1 VDESN
6 NNGRTKDLVR
16 YEVISGY
23 LALEPKRGQRG
34 ELLNRLAG
42 KVWTGVDGEPFQV
55 AAETIRKWV
64 ARYRDKGLAGLAD
77 KPRPIRGTLALTP
90 EQIELACR
98 LKREVPE
105 RSLDRLIRIMEQMK
119 LVEPGAVRRSTLHR
133 ALQQEDL
140 SARPSKVAGGH
151 DLDRFEASAPNDLWQ
166 SDMLT
171 GPWLPDPLRPGKV
184 RRAYLYAFLDDHARM
199 LLHGRFSFKG
209 DLPALELVFRRCL
222 QKYGVCRRAYYD
234 NAAVYRARHMKQIV
248 AELGIHPIIYTTR
261 YRPMGHGKIEALN
274 RQINSAFI
282 AELKASRISSLD
294 TLNEAFCAW
303 CDLEYNRKVHS
314 ETGEPPLERWR
325 KGIDRVRYADE
336 EKLRQAFLWKEDRTP
351 DKSGLFSLF
360 ATRYQVGPGLARKRI
375 QVRYDPQAL
384 DEVEAWHQG
393 AFKERVRPFEVRTHR
408 RPKAKTVEKETPKDP
423 ASSEPTADWLTH
435 LVSERRHQRFDEP
448 SPRQLTQQAL
458 AQRQA
463 QDQAIIDLL
472 VEQLDPAVVDIAA
485 ITDFLKRYGPFDSD
499 RAQAI
504 LERLLAHHPH
514 DQHVLFYLDAI
525 REALDTREA
534 P

>member
-1 VDESN
+1 MDESD

-23 LALEPKRGQRG
+23 LALDPTRGQKG
-34 ELLNRLAG
+34 ELLDKLSR
-42 KVWTGVDGEPFQV
+42 KVWTGADGEPFQV

-77 KPRPIRGTLALTP
+77 KPRPIRGTQAMTP
-90 EQIELACR
+90 GQIELACN

-105 RSLDRLIRIMEQMK
+105 RSLDRIIRILEQMK
-119 LVEPGAVRRSTLHR
+119 HIAPGEVRRSTLHR
-133 ALQQEDL
+133 VLRHEGL
-140 SARPSKVAGGH
+140 SARPSKVPDSH
-151 DLDRFEASAPNDLWQ
+151 DLDRFEADAPNDLWQ
-166 SDMLT
+166 SDMLQ
-171 GPWLPDPLRPGKV
+171 GPWLPDPQRPGRV
-184 RRAYLYAFLDDHARM
+184 RRSYLYAFLDDHSRA

-234 NAAVYRARHMKQIV
+234 NGLVYRARHMKQIV

-282 AELKASRISSLD
+282 AELKASRIKTLD
-294 TLNEAFCAW
+294 ALNEAFCAW

-314 ETGEPPLERWR
+314 ETGEQPLQRWR
-325 KGIDRVRYADE
+325 KHIERVKYADE
-336 EKLRQAFLWKEDRTP
+336 EKLRLAFLWKEDRTP

-360 ATRYQVGPGLARKRI
+360 ATRYQVGPDLARKRI
-375 QVRYDPQAL
+375 QVRYDPEAL
-384 DEVEAWHQG
+384 EEVEVWYQG
-393 AFKERVRPFEVRTHR
+393 NFQERVRPFEVRTHR
-408 RPKAKTVEKETPKDP
+408 RPKAKTADANAPKEPD
-423 ASSEPTADWLTH
+423 ADGPTADWLGH
-435 LVSERRHQRFDEP
+435 LVSERRRQHFVEP
-448 SPRQLTQQAL
+448 SPRQLSEQAL
-458 AQRQA
+458 ARPQA

-472 VEQLDPAVVDIAA
+472 VERLDPAVVNIGA
-485 ITDFLKRYGPFDSD
+485 ITDFLKRYGPFDFD
-499 RAQAI
+499 RAEAT
-504 LERLLAHHPH
+504 LERLMAHHPN
-514 DQHVLFYLDAI
+514 DQHVHFYLDAI
-525 REALDTREA
+525 RVASDTPES